1 MCYKGIQR
9 LLLVLLVFLS
19 CFSLNFFLLLLF
31 SCLCTGMLRMFF
43 LYFPFFSFFFLFVL
57 FFFLHAFFLLR
68 SIREN
73 WSNFF
78 LLLLFSCLCTGM
90 LRIFFLYFPFFFFFF
105 LFVLFF
111 FLHAFFLLRSI
122 RENWSKINIVWI
134 DIMHIWVKEF
144 VVRLMM
150 LLLFLCKA
158 LILGKI

>member
-1 MCYKGIQR
+1 MTFQVNLNSTPPPDYLPQSLCMWYTGIQR

-19 CFSLNFFLLLLF
+19 CFSLNFFFLLLF

-43 LYFPFFSFFFLFVL
+43 LYFPFFS
-57 FFFLHAFFLLR
+57 
-68 SIREN
+68 
-73 WSNFF
+73 
-78 LLLLFSCLCTGM
+78 
-90 LRIFFLYFPFFFFFF
+90 FFF

-150 LLLFLCKA
+150 LLLFSCKA

>member
-1 MCYKGIQR
+1 MTFQVNLNSPPPDYLPQSLCMWYTGIQR

-19 CFSLNFFLLLLF
+19 CFSLNFFFLLLF

-43 LYFPFFSFFFLFVL
+43 LYFPFFSFFSFLCC
-57 FFFLHAFFLLR
+57 
-68 SIREN
+68 
-73 WSNFF
+73 
-78 LLLLFSCLCTGM
+78 FSFCM
-90 LRIFFLYFPFFFFFF
+90 L
-105 LFVLFF
+105 
-111 FLHAFFLLRSI
+111 FFLLRSI

>member
-1 MCYKGIQR
+1 MIGNIRNDFFKLTLTPPPDYLPQSLCMWYKGIKR

-19 CFSLNFFLLLLF
+19 CFSLNLFVLLLF
-31 SCLCTGMLRMFF
+31 SCLCTVMLRMFF
-43 LYFPFFSFFFLFVL
+43 LYFP
-57 FFFLHAFFLLR
+57 
-68 SIREN
+68 
-73 WSNFF
+73 
-78 LLLLFSCLCTGM
+78 
-90 LRIFFLYFPFFFFFF
+90 FFF

-134 DIMHIWVKEF
+134 DMMHIWVKEF

>member
-1 MCYKGIQR
+1 MTFQVNLNSPHPDYLPQSLCMWYTGLQR

-31 SCLCTGMLRMFF
+31 SCLCIGMLKMFF
-43 LYFPFFSFFFLFVL
+43 LYFPFFS
-57 FFFLHAFFLLR
+57 
-68 SIREN
+68 
-73 WSNFF
+73 
-78 LLLLFSCLCTGM
+78 
-90 LRIFFLYFPFFFFFF
+90 FFF

-144 VVRLMM
+144 VVRWMM
-150 LLLFLCKA
+150 LLLFLYKA

>member
-1 MCYKGIQR
+1 MIGNIRNDFFKLTLTPPPDYLPQSLCMWYKGIKR

-57 FFFLHAFFLLR
+57 FLFLHAFFLL
-68 SIREN
+68 
-73 WSNFF
+73 
-78 LLLLFSCLCTGM
+78 
-90 LRIFFLYFPFFFFFF
+90 
-105 LFVLFF
+105 
-111 FLHAFFLLRSI
+111 HSI

-158 LILGKI
+158 LILEKNLGFSSSLT

>member
-1 MCYKGIQR
+1 MTFQVNLNSPPPTTFLNPYACGTQGYKGCYLFYWFFCLVS
-9 LLLVLLVFLS
+9 LLT
-19 CFSLNFFLLLLF
+19 FFFLLLF

-43 LYFPFFSFFFLFVL
+43 LYFPFFS
-57 FFFLHAFFLLR
+57 
-68 SIREN
+68 
-73 WSNFF
+73 
-78 LLLLFSCLCTGM
+78 
-90 LRIFFLYFPFFFFFF
+90 FFF